1 MHEQKL
7 LNSLITG
14 GVQGIGKAIAQ
25 KLRQRGDRVFVFD
38 IVPTDDQKVKSLLHL
53 GAQYFQVDVS
63 SAKSVQDGFSQIF
76 QILDSGNS
84 NLDLLV
90 NNAGITRDTLLLRMK
105 EQDWDSVIN
114 VNLKGA
120 FLCAQQ
126 AIKRMMRQQKSYII
140 NISSIVGKT
149 GNIGQANYAASK
161 AGLIALT
168 KSLAAEYG
176 SRNILVNAIAPGF
189 IQTEMTQK
197 LAQQIKTEVLQRIS
211 LRRFGQPQDV
221 ANLVEFLSS
230 GNADYITGSVI
241 DLNGG
246 LF

>member
-1 MHEQKL
+1 MHEQKH

-14 GVQGIGKAIAQ
+14 GVQGIGKAIVE
-25 KLRQRGDRVFVFD
+25 KLRKRGDQVFVFD
-38 IVPTDDQKVKSLLHL
+38 IVSTDDQKVENLQDL
-53 GAQYFQVDVS
+53 GVQYFQVDVS
-63 SAKSVQDGFSQIF
+63 SAKSVQNGFSQVF
-76 QILDSGNS
+76 QILDSQNS
-84 NLDLLV
+84 SLDLLV
-90 NNAGITRDTLLLRMK
+90 NNAGITQDNLLLRMK
-105 EQDWDSVIN
+105 EQDWDSVVG

-120 FLCAQQ
+120 FLCSQQ
-126 AIKRMMRQQKSYII
+126 AIKRMMRQQKSYIV

-149 GNIGQANYAASK
+149 GNVGQANYAASK

-197 LAQQIKTEVLQRIS
+197 LSQDVKKKILDRIS
-211 LRRFGQPQDV
+211 LKRFGLPQDV
-221 ANLVEFLSS
+221 ASLIEFLSS